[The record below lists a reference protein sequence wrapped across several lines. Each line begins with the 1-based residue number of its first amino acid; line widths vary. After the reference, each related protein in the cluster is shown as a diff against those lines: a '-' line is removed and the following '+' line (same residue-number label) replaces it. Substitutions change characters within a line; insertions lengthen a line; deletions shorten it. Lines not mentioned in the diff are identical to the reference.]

1 MSLFFGYVLY
11 LGTAVFSAFYT
22 QLLGVHIIHRCI
34 IYTQLAVFDINVLFQ
49 HEDLSVKMFDHL
61 VSSNNLLGEFEKYGL
76 TEQDRT
82 FIKEQIAGPRK
93 HIQKV

>member
-1 MSLFFGYVLY
+1 MCNILIRNSILNPAFGDAYYTKVLQY
-11 LGTAVFSAFYT
+11 
-22 QLLGVHIIHRCI
+22 
-34 IYTQLAVFDINVLFQ
+34 FDINVLFQ
-49 HEDLSVKMFDHL
+49 HEALSVKMFDHL

-93 HIQKV
+93 HIQKVQMVSNVITVIHIL